1 MRVLIVEDNFTD
13 RKILQKILSEY
24 GECDIAVDGQ
34 EAIDAFKT
42 SWMKCRPYD
51 LICMDIM
58 MPKVNGLQ
66 ALKMIRETEKEKDIN
81 ESERVR
87 IIMITAVDDPKI
99 VYKACNLFGVKSY
112 IVKPIDKKRL
122 LDEVRK
128 LGLIS
133 ESYAKL

>member
-13 RKILQKILSEY
+13 RKILQKIFSNY
-24 GECDIAVDGQ
+24 GECDVAVDGE
-34 EAIDAFKT
+34 EAIDAYKI
-42 SWMKCRPYD
+42 SWMKCSPYD

-66 ALKMIRETEKEKDIN
+66 ALKIIRDIEKGNDIN
-81 ESERVR
+81 EEERVK

-99 VYKACNLFGVKSY
+99 VFKACNLFGVKSY
-112 IVKPIDKKRL
+112 IVKPIDKKKL

-133 ESYAKL
+133 ESYANL

>member
-1 MRVLIVEDNFTD
+1 MRVLIVEDNFID
-13 RKILQKILSEY
+13 RKILQKIFLEY
-24 GECDIAVDGQ
+24 GECDIAVNGE
-34 EAIDAFKT
+34 EAVDAYNE

-66 ALKMIRETEKEKDIN
+66 ALKMIREIEKGKDIN

-112 IVKPIDKKRL
+112 IIKPINKKRL
-122 LDEVRK
+122 LEEVRK
-128 LGLIS
+128 FGLIS